1 MDFIKKYS
9 DQIKIIAGNEDEMK
23 YLEQAMNNSL
33 ISASKKNNKIYIV
46 TKGSS
51 GSLILHKGIEYV
63 SEAIPAEVTS
73 LNGAGDTFL
82 GAFVGCYMETEDIQY
97 SGDVANYFSYVS
109 VQQNNA
115 CLKFSSLLKT
125 KNAAKAAFL

>member
-1 MDFIKKYS
+1 MYKIFIICKFLIFSFLYIPLALSSESQFFIDGKKFSRTLRDKVKKY
-9 DQIKIIAGNEDEMK
+9 DPI
-23 YLEQAMNNSL
+23 
-33 ISASKKNNKIYIV
+33 
-46 TKGSS
+46 
-51 GSLILHKGIEYV
+51 
-63 SEAIPAEVTS
+63 AEVLSDKVSAEIPSSYTGEIS
-73 LNGAGDTFL
+73 ELVAEENETVA
-82 GAFVGCYMETEDIQY
+82 VGTLICYMETEDIQY